1 MIIITGN
8 RASGKT
14 YNLLNIASAQNI
26 PILVGSEER
35 RITLS
40 EYAKRLGIKV
50 DIVNVKTIDLQQ
62 SYIPKAA
69 IDEIDTFL
77 AELLGRVR
85 IEITHATALGTVVN
99 LSKSEEQFK
108 QTAYEKTT
116 DLFKRKEQE

>member
-1 MIIITGN
+1 MTIITGN

-35 RITLS
+35 RKTLS
-40 EYAKRLGIKV
+40 EYAKKLGFKV
-50 DIVNVKTIDLQQ
+50 DVINVKTIDLQRT
-62 SYIPKAA
+62 YLPKAA
-69 IDEIDTFL
+69 VDDIELLL
-77 AELLGRVR
+77 AEIFGQVR

>member
-14 YNLLNIASAQNI
+14 YNLLNIASARNI

-50 DIVNVKTIDLQQ
+50 DIVNVKTIDMQK
-62 SYIPKAA
+62 SYIPTAA
-69 IDEIDTFL
+69 IDEIDTLL
-77 AELLGRVR
+77 AEIFSQVR
-85 IEITHATALGTVVN
+85 IEITHATALGTVIN
-99 LSKSEEQFK
+99 LSKCEDNNEEEEQ
-108 QTAYEKTT
+108 EENE
-116 DLFKRKEQE
+116 DV

>member
-26 PILVGSEER
+26 PILVASEER
-35 RITLS
+35 RDSLS
-40 EYAKRLGIKV
+40 EYAKKLGIHV
-50 DIVNVKTIDLQQ
+50 DVINIKAVDLTY

-69 IDEIDTFL
+69 VDEIDTL
-77 AELLGRVR
+77 IAEMLGWSI

-99 LSKSEEQFK
+99 LSKGE
-108 QTAYEKTT
+108 EKT
-116 DLFKRKEQE
+116 

>member
-50 DIVNVKTIDLQQ
+50 DVINVKTVDL
-62 SYIPKAA
+62 SRTYLPKAA
-69 IDEIDTFL
+69 IDEIDTLL
-77 AELLGRVR
+77 AELFGQVR

-99 LSKSEEQFK
+99 LSKSDDE
-108 QTAYEKTT
+108 YE
-116 DLFKRKEQE
+116 

>member
-35 RITLS
+35 RIALS

-50 DIVNVKTIDLQQ
+50 DVVNLRTIDPAR
-62 SYIPKAA
+62 SYIPTAA
-69 IDEIDTFL
+69 VDEIDTLL
-77 AELLGRVR
+77 AELLGQLR

-99 LSKSEEQFK
+99 LSKPEEDRQEIKEVYKSEDK
-108 QTAYEKTT
+108 K
-116 DLFKRKEQE
+116 